1 MWKGQGAPPAAA
13 AGAAMFAEY
22 EPSLAYGT
30 GKGGKSWTKQNTGW
44 AFLKQRAG
52 RAGCI
57 SQVFLARGW

>member
-1 MWKGQGAPPAAA
+1 
-13 AGAAMFAEY
+13 MFAEY